1 MKLGVV
7 CPLTD
12 SGIDVVTLA
21 VALEER
27 GIESL
32 FLPEHTHVPVAW
44 TVDNPAFPPPTT
56 PHFRLVD
63 PFVALSAAAAVT
75 ERLALGTGVCL
86 VPQHEPLALAK
97 AVATLDRLSGGRVLL
112 GVGAGWNAAELA
124 NHGVAYEAR
133 SEVLR
138 ERVLAMRALWADEQ
152 AEFHGRYVD
161 FDAVYQWPKP
171 LQQRVP
177 VLVGGNSRAA
187 VERAVAYGDGW
198 MPQCATGRASD
209 IAAGVEALRAMAAER
224 GRVVGVTAFGA
235 AADPEA
241 LEELEA
247 LGVERAVLVVPPG
260 SADEVLPVL
269 DRVGELQAAAPN
281 SAEVTP
287 PGGS

>member
-27 GIESL
+27 DIESL

-44 TVDNPAFPPPTT
+44 TVDNPAFPPPST

-63 PFVALSAAAAVT
+63 LFVALSAAAAVT
-75 ERLALGTGVCL
+75 ERLVLGTGVCL
-86 VPQHEPLALAK
+86 VPQHDPITLAK
-97 AVATLDRLSGGRVLL
+97 VVASLDRLSGGRVVL
-112 GVGAGWNAAELA
+112 GVGAGWNEAELA

-138 ERVLAMRALWADEQ
+138 ERVLAMRALWADER

-161 FDAVYQWPKP
+161 FDSVFQWPKP
-171 LQQRVP
+171 VQQPVP

-187 VERAVAYGDGW
+187 IERAVAYGDGW
-198 MPQCATGRASD
+198 MPQCATGRAAD
-209 IAAGVEALRAMAAER
+209 IDAGVRTLRAMAAER

-235 AADPEA
+235 AADPRA
-241 LEELEA
+241 FEELHA
-247 LGVERAVLVVPPG
+247 LGVERAVAVVPPG
-260 SADEVLPVL
+260 AADQVLPVL
-269 DRVGELQAAAPN
+269 DRLCDVRAAALG
-281 SAEVTP
+281 SAGVTAP
-287 PGGS
+287 EGR